1 VEICHLD
8 CIVSLFHHSFII
20 IIIIIIVVV
29 VVELLNYAIFSE
41 LPQETRVKGH
51 KAHDSVTLVEESS
64 SLPRKC
70 DHTSE
75 PHFGHEN
82 ILSNKIYVDM
92 KAGVVGNTMESVP
105 GCSIKVAI
113 SFITSLDFGINFYF
127 KLFYIYFDVLM
138 LCLLSG
144 RFLMVV
150 LLMPL
155 TRVLENVVIL
165 LRL

>member
-1 VEICHLD
+1 VEICNLD

-20 IIIIIIVVV
+20 IIVVVV

-51 KAHDSVTLVEESS
+51 KKYDSVTLIEESS
-64 SLPRKC
+64 SIPQKC
-70 DHTSE
+70 DDTSV
-75 PHFGHEN
+75 PHFGREN
-82 ILSNKIYVDM
+82 ISSEKIIVDM
-92 KAGVVGNTMESVP
+92 KPCVVGNTLESIP
-105 GCSIKVAI
+105 GCPAKVET
-113 SFITSLDFGINFYF
+113 SFITSLDFAIKSYF
-127 KLFYIYFDVLM
+127 KLFYICFDVLM
-138 LCLLSG
+138 LCFLSG

-155 TRVLENVVIL
+155 TRVLENAVIL